1 VKNIFFLIILS
12 LSLGNC
18 FGQDTV
24 LRKNRLSDSVLE
36 RYYVLKSDP
45 AIKQGPYKALFRRH
59 TVVASGNY
67 TKNLKTGTWQ
77 FFDSAGKLVEKYDY
91 DKSAFTYE
99 APAYT
104 GGDDITYAFDDT
116 LKAGDKLSRPIK
128 IGGIYYGYIPYVTMF
143 QLPFN
148 MFGVNPDD
156 FEADVELLISPMGRL
171 ADYNVHVTSATYEYD
186 HLFRMDVN
194 LFSPEDRT
202 FVPATFNGKPVLV
215 RILIKCFVTSE
226 GGLDF
231 Y

>member
-1 VKNIFFLIILS
+1 VKNILFLFILPLYLTQCS
-12 LSLGNC
+12 A
-18 FGQDTV
+18 QDTV

-36 RYYVLKSDP
+36 RYYVFKSDP
-45 AIKQGPYKALFRRH
+45 TIKQGPYKALFRRR

-91 DKSAFTYE
+91 DKSEFTYE
-99 APAYT
+99 APAYA
-104 GGDDITYAFDDT
+104 GEDFSYLFDDS
-116 LKAGDKLSRPIK
+116 LKSGDRLTRPIK
-128 IGGIYYGYIPYVTMF
+128 IGGIYYGYIPYVNLF

-148 MFGVNPDD
+148 MFDVDPYD
-156 FEADVELLISPMGRL
+156 FDAYVELLISPMGRL
-171 ADYNVHVTSATYEYD
+171 ADYNVHITSVTYEYD
-186 HLFRMDVN
+186 HLFKMDVN

-202 FVPATFNGKPVLV
+202 FIPATFNGKPVLT
-215 RILIKCFVTSE
+215 RIIIKCFVTSD